1 MHINQQKLLLVLSLC
16 VGAVLFLHSSFVF
29 AKSEEYAT
37 VASPVEVEGEANN
50 HDIIS
55 YGIEQNVYKPSR
67 SFADESMFG
76 VIVDDPVL
84 YMDSEVARSEKV
96 RPVVRYGEV
105 TVNVST
111 LGGEIVAGDLITTS
125 PISGIGQ
132 KTFRQDA
139 PYILGFALEPMTLN
153 GGTLQVEGKEVLL
166 GTVPI
171 TLRIGPYLTKEGA
184 EFIASGGEGFETL
197 ISEMTNTASM
207 NSDKTSDTKE
217 ASAFKV
223 FRYVLAAIV
232 AVASMVVSASRFGD
246 TFRESVVSIG
256 RNPLARTQIRSILL
270 WNILLMILV
279 SGAGLGVAAAI
290 ILLP

>member
-1 MHINQQKLLLVLSLC
+1 MYLNQQKLLLVFCLC
-16 VGAVLFLHSSFVF
+16 VYAMLFQYSPFVY

-37 VASPVEVEGEANN
+37 VASPVEIEGEAND

-55 YGIEQNVYKPSR
+55 YGIEQNIYKPSR
-67 SFADESMFG
+67 AFADESMFG

-111 LGGEIVAGDLITTS
+111 LGGDIVAGDLITTS
-125 PISGIGQ
+125 PIAGIGQ

-153 GGTLQVEGKEVLL
+153 GGKLEIDGKEVLL

-184 EFIASGGEGFETL
+184 DFVASGGKGFETL
-197 ISEMTNTASM
+197 ISEITNTAGM
-207 NSDKTSDTKE
+207 NSEKTSDSQE
-217 ASAFKV
+217 ISAFKV
-223 FRYVLAAIV
+223 FRYLLAAII

-246 TFRESVVSIG
+246 TFKESVVSIG
-256 RNPLARTQIRSILL
+256 RNPLARTQIRSILM